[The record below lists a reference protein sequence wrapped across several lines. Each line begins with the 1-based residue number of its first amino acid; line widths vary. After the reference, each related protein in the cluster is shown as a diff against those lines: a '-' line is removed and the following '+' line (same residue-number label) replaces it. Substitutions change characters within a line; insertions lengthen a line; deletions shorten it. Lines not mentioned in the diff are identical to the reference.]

1 MRLFL
6 WFSNTVQ
13 YQKLTFLIPFIIFS
27 LVASKKNVRK
37 HLDSRAT
44 IALRLIL
51 AICFIS
57 ILIEGGGAQ
66 VDFQSYFW
74 IFANIFTQPI
84 FMPFL
89 LLLLPAVQIMTNWTP
104 LTNLRLAVAE
114 SRTKILWFFNSI
126 FLFTQ
131 WFSWFTCS
139 LLTKLVI
146 CFTFSAFT
154 FMFALGS
161 SL

>member
-1 MRLFL
+1 MLNET
-6 WFSNTVQ
+6 FSNIVQ

-27 LVASKKNVRK
+27 LVASKKKNVRK